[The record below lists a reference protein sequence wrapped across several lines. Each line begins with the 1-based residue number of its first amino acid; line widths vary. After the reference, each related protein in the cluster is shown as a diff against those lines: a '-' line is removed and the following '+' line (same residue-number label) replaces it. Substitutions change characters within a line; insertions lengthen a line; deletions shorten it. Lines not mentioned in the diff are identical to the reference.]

1 MSGKSARVGMHIRLA
16 TGLQDVLERAQKL
29 QMPWFQSFLINQKN
43 ECLIVS
49 EEQKK
54 DIFVRMQAFEKRYV
68 HASYWINLCNPSS
81 RALDKALYECSFGL
95 ELGFT
100 HMVLHP
106 GAVLKKQ
113 GRQKA
118 LEILARNLEK
128 LLARFP
134 ELTILLENAAHKK
147 RAIGGSLQELA
158 QLKNMVSG
166 KCGVCIDT
174 AHAYVY
180 GYDLTKPDILSQFI
194 HDLDYFFPQG
204 IDLLH
209 LNDASHPCGSQ
220 IDCHV
225 IPGKG
230 LLGFDILKQVA
241 QASCAHKAPI
251 ILEVSCSSD
260 QEECELMALI
270 ENWGHHNL
278 DISASQIL

>member
-1 MSGKSARVGMHIRLA
+1 MSGKSTRVGMHIRLT
-16 TGLQDVLERAQKL
+16 TGLQDVLDRAQQL

-43 ECLIVS
+43 ECVLIS
-49 EEQKK
+49 DEQKK
-54 DIFVRMQAFEKRYV
+54 DIFARMQAFEKRYV

-81 RALDKALYECSFGL
+81 RAFDKALYECEFGL
-95 ELGFT
+95 QLGFT

-118 LEILARNLEK
+118 LEVLARNITK
-128 LLARFP
+128 LLQRFP
-134 ELTILLENAAHKK
+134 ELTVLLENAAHKK
-147 RAIGGSLQELA
+147 RAIGGSLVELA
-158 QLKNMVSG
+158 QLKNMIPG

-180 GYDLTKPDILSQFI
+180 GYDLCKPEVLDQFMNEL
-194 HDLDYFFPQG
+194 HTLFPQG

-220 IDCHV
+220 IDCH
-225 IPGKG
+225 IAPGKG
-230 LLGFDILKQVA
+230 LLGMEVLQKIA
-241 QASCAHKAPI
+241 QAPGMEQTPI
-251 ILEVSCSSD
+251 ILEVHCSSD
-260 QEECELMALI
+260 QEECDLMQLI
-270 ENWGHHNL
+270 ETWHDKDV